1 MADSPRKDRHREK
14 WGTWNCGMIDN
25 DGDLSYMRPP
35 HGDRSSEEK
44 DYVDSWVNDTVS
56 STQVM

>member
-1 MADSPRKDRHREK
+1 
-14 WGTWNCGMIDN
+14 
-25 DGDLSYMRPP
+25 MRPP

-56 STQVM
+56 STQVMQYKWDGKMIMNAEQARIWKEMVVAY